1 MGDLVPVQVVL
12 KLAEADTLAAGEVGT
27 AWARLLVGV
36 FDADMEAD
44 VEGGVTVGD
53 LGGDVE
59 TVLERLVVEVAVAV
73 VAADDGAAPLH
84 RPNPGFKRRGGGQ
97 QNLEASSSFSFSFEK

>member
-12 KLAEADTLAAGEVGT
+12 KLAEADTLAAGEVRT

-53 LGGDVE
+53 LVGDVE
-59 TVLERLVVEVAVAV
+59 TVLERLV
-73 VAADDGAAPLH
+73 G
-84 RPNPGFKRRGGGQ
+84 RRGRGRSGGGR
-97 QNLEASSSFSFSFEK
+97 